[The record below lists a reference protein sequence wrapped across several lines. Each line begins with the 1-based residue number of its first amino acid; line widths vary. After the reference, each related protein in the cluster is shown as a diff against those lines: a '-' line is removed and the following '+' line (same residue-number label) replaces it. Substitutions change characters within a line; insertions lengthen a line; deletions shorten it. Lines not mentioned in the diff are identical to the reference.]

1 MKKLIFG
8 ASLLALGLA
17 SNAHAAGYQLNEY
30 SITGLGR
37 AWAGTGIMGDDYS
50 ALANN
55 PAGMTLVKRSGVSL
69 GMAEVEEYSVIKG
82 EGPATGQ
89 KTKMHYG
96 VPLPSA
102 FGQWN
107 VNDKLFLGA
116 GYYVPFGLS
125 ANHKKGSFMG
135 NIVRKSELEVMDTAL
150 AAAYK
155 ATDKLSLGATI
166 IYRYIHGNM
175 TSSAQ
180 NYGYDLDGWTWTGN
194 FGAMYEFTPDTR
206 VGLSYRM
213 KSKQTVKGD
222 FTSPVGGV
230 FDDGRASPDL
240 PSSIIL
246 SGFHKLND
254 KLGLSASV
262 KWTHWAVF
270 KHFIMTSPN
279 AVNAGVPAF
288 AGSFIDHHYKYR
300 DSWTISA
307 GADVY
312 LNDKWTW
319 RFGTAYDQS
328 PVKSAANRSSRI
340 PDVNRIWLTTGLS
353 YETGNWQVDMG
364 YAHLFMSKGHTNPN
378 MAAGV
383 PVEYSSHS
391 NMYGLNVQYK
401 F

>member
-1 MKKLIFG
+1 M
-8 ASLLALGLA
+8 ALGLA
-17 SNAHAAGYQLNEY
+17 SNAYAAGYQLNEY

-55 PAGMTLVKRSGVSL
+55 PGGMTLVKRSGVS
-69 GMAEVEEYSVIKG
+69 ASFTEVEEYSEIKG
-82 EGPATGQ
+82 KGAFSGQ

-96 VPLPSA
+96 VPLPSV

-125 ANHKKGSFMG
+125 ANHKKGSFIG
-135 NIVRKSELEVMDTAL
+135 NNPALGARKSELEVMDTAV

-155 ATDKLSLGATI
+155 MTNKLSLGATL

-175 TSSAQ
+175 SGGMGDKVL
-180 NYGYDLDGWTWTGN
+180 GYDLDGWSWTGN
-194 FGAMYEFTPDTR
+194 LGLMYEFSPDTR
-206 VGLSYRM
+206 VGLSYRV

-222 FTSPVGGV
+222 FTNTFLPAGMQIW
-230 FDDGRASPDL
+230 DDGRASPDL

-279 AVNAGVPAF
+279 AVNTIGATGTGAYV
-288 AGSFIDHHYKYR
+288 DHNYQYR
-300 DSWTISA
+300 DSWTISV

-328 PVKSAANRSSRI
+328 PVRSSAHRSNRI

-353 YETGNWQVDMG
+353 YETQNWQIDAG
-364 YAHLFMSKGHTNPN
+364 FAHLFMSKGNTGI
-378 MAAGV
+378 GV
-383 PVEYSSHS
+383 PAEYSSHS